1 MEKETFKIT
10 LADGTSIEGLTQN
23 GNNFI
28 SETEIDETIFKDN
41 CSPMTV
47 ESSGGDV
54 TTYENGAFI
63 QQTHYEGV
71 DGYYLA
77 FREKT
82 AEEIKMETMQSQ
94 IDYLSMMTGIEI

>member
-1 MEKETFKIT
+1 
-10 LADGTSIEGLTQN
+10 
-23 GNNFI
+23 
-28 SETEIDETIFKDN
+28 
-41 CSPMTV
+41 MTV
-47 ESSGGDV
+47 ESSGGNV

-82 AEEIKMETMQSQ
+82 AEEIKMETMHSQ

>member
-1 MEKETFKIT
+1 
-10 LADGTSIEGLTQN
+10 
-23 GNNFI
+23 
-28 SETEIDETIFKDN
+28 
-41 CSPMTV
+41 MTV
-47 ESSGGDV
+47 ESSGGNV

-63 QQTHYEGV
+63 QQTHCEGV

>member
-1 MEKETFKIT
+1 M
-10 LADGTSIEGLTQN
+10 S
-23 GNNFI
+23 
-28 SETEIDETIFKDN
+28 
-41 CSPMTV
+41 V
-47 ESSGGDV
+47 ESSGGNV

-82 AEEIKMETMQSQ
+82 AEEIKMENDAVSDRLSQ
-94 IDYLSMMTGIEI
+94 YDDWNEI

>member
-23 GNNFI
+23 
-28 SETEIDETIFKDN
+28 DETIFEDN

-47 ESSGGDV
+47 ESSGGNV